1 MRAFSTPFS
10 RSPNRDFGKQLEG
23 KDTSGRPELAKI
35 KTPRRYDTPL

>member
-1 MRAFSTPFS
+1 MRAFSSPFS

-35 KTPRRYDTPL
+35 KMPRRFDSPQ